1 MRSVVRIVMLIALTC
16 ASVAPG
22 FSQVN
27 SSLQTYF
34 KVCLAKILFAPKMA
48 RFSLR
53 HSGKSLNSTTNCVE
67 VRASSLGR
75 ERAQATYI

>member
-1 MRSVVRIVMLIALTC
+1 MVAVGTTIAERL
-16 ASVAPG
+16 
-22 FSQVN
+22 
-27 SSLQTYF
+27 
-34 KVCLAKILFAPKMA
+34 CLAKILFPPKMA

-53 HSGKSLNSTTNCVE
+53 HSGKSLDSTKNCVE